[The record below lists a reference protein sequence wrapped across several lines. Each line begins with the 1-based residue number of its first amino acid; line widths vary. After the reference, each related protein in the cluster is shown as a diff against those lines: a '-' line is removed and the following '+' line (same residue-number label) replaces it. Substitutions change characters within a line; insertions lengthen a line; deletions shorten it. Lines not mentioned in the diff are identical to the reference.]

1 MESAKRRKGIKM
13 VSTQKWAPRTLAPS
27 HEHWGPVMSTCRSS
41 PCFPREPAGSRPAL
55 PAGSD
60 VLTSRNVSCSPGHPP
75 SSARQIG
82 GALEPRWRGGGASGL
97 SWRAEKFAL
106 YQQPQF
112 RRPPLTK
119 PCVLAWVQL
128 SRERG
133 PFSSRQSHFLLSQ
146 APGACVCLRRASFEL
161 VQRNC
166 TDSPGPG
173 GLTWH
178 SFGRL

>member
-27 HEHWGPVMSTCRSS
+27 LEHWGPVMSTCWSS

-60 VLTSRNVSCSPGHPP
+60 VLTSRNMSCSPGHPP

-97 SWRAEKFAL
+97 S
-106 YQQPQF
+106 
-112 RRPPLTK
+112 
-119 PCVLAWVQL
+119 
-128 SRERG
+128 
-133 PFSSRQSHFLLSQ
+133 
-146 APGACVCLRRASFEL
+146 
-161 VQRNC
+161 
-166 TDSPGPG
+166 G
-173 GLTWH
+173 GLRSLRYTNKPNSGGLH
-178 SFGRL
+178 SPSLVSWLGCNSPEKGVLFPPNKVTFCSAKPLGPASA